1 VPPGT
6 QVICGSRAILIILRQ
21 LHWVVWRRRRRKNSV
36 VRMELFLNLCWLSL
50 LAPSYFLWRQRSASP
65 SLGRRGRSSAV
76 PPLVF
81 LCVLGCALVLLFPV
95 ISASDDLHAMRAEM
109 EESSPGKRGICQVA
123 GEKVA
128 IGHGRGQNLSAVVAI
143 AASLGLTSETWQ
155 ESAIVS
161 IALPQA
167 PSILRSSRA
176 PPASRLV

>member
-1 VPPGT
+1 
-6 QVICGSRAILIILRQ
+6 
-21 LHWVVWRRRRRKNSV
+21 
-36 VRMELFLNLCWLSL
+36 MELFLNLCWLSL

>member
-1 VPPGT
+1 MELLLNLVWLLLALP
-6 QVICGSRAILIILRQ
+6 AYWL
-21 LHWVVWRRRRRKNSV
+21 WRREAGARPGRGITS
-36 VRMELFLNLCWLSL
+36 LQCL
-50 LAPSYFLWRQRSASP
+50 LA
-65 SLGRRGRSSAV
+65 
-76 PPLVF
+76 
-81 LCVLGCALVLLFPV
+81 LGCVLVLLFPV